1 MNQAQKALIQKA
13 TESLAAASLLLDEGF
28 YDFAISRTYYAMFYI
43 AEAFLV
49 GEGLDFS
56 SHSAVIAAFGQHFA
70 KTKRVPPEFH
80 RYLIQAQ
87 DSRLIGDY
95 DPSSQLTESSAVEH
109 LERAT
114 AFLDLARQLLGK
126 NDGETAV

>member
-1 MNQAQKALIQKA
+1 MNPAQNALVQKA
-13 TESLAAASLLLDEGF
+13 TESLAAATLLLDEGF
-28 YDFAISRTYYAMFYI
+28 YDFAVSRTYYAMFYI

-56 SHSAVIAAFGQHFA
+56 SHAAVIAAFGRYFA
-70 KTKRVPPEFH
+70 KTKRVPSEFH

-95 DPSSQLTESSAVEH
+95 DPSSQLTEASAIEH
-109 LERAT
+109 LERAR
-114 AFLDLARQLLGK
+114 AFLALAHDQLG
-126 NDGETAV
+126 NSE